1 MNNDEFTTY
10 LESYRN
16 HVTNIS
22 KEDFSEIINNIDYN
36 YNKIM
41 RNKKEKYQRQ
51 YKRQQE
57 KWKQHQRY
65 WYNNYNVMNVNI
77 VEKKEIHIN
86 VSTIINISSLL
97 KIINENEFQENTL
110 YNFDLKALH
119 NIKDE
124 LILINDMIGM
134 TDLKS
139 QLVDQLLYFI
149 QYLHKSKNS
158 DFLHTVI
165 SGPPGTGKTEI
176 AKLIGTMYSKL
187 GILHNKKFKKVTRS
201 DLIAGFLGQTAIKT
215 NDVISEC
222 LGGVLFI
229 DEVYSLGPSSGSNSD
244 SFSKECIDTL
254 CESLSNHKDNLMVIV
269 AGYEEEINESFFSVN
284 QGLSSRFIWRFN
296 IDGYN
301 ANEMMQIFCKKIKD
315 NDWLYVETDITSQW
329 FEKKKETFKNYGRDM
344 EILFSYTKICHGRRI
359 FGKLNEIMKQ
369 LTIND
374 LNNGYEMYLKNK
386 KSSNK
391 EILYGLYV

>member
-1 MNNDEFTTY
+1 MNNDEFTMY

-16 HVTNIS
+16 RVTHIS
-22 KEDFSEIINNIDYN
+22 KEEFSEIIDNIDYN
-36 YNKIM
+36 YNKNLK
-41 RNKKEKYQRQ
+41 NKKEKYQRQ
-51 YKRQQE
+51 YKRQQV
-57 KWKQHQRY
+57 KWKQYHSS
-65 WYNNYNVMNVNI
+65 WNYRNYDIANSI
-77 VEKKEIHIN
+77 EKKTIHIN
-86 VSTIINISSLL
+86 VSTIINISSLI
-97 KIINENEFQENTL
+97 KIINENEYCQDTV
-110 YNFDLKALH
+110 YNFDLKSLH

-134 TDLKS
+134 AGLKK

-149 QYLHKSKNS
+149 QNLHKSKNS

-176 AKLIGTMYSKL
+176 AKLIGIMYSKL
-187 GILHNKKFKKVTRS
+187 GILPNKIFKKVTRS
-201 DLIAGFLGQTAIKT
+201 DLIAGYLGQTAIKT
-215 NDVISEC
+215 NDVINEC

-254 CESLSNHKDNLMVIV
+254 CESLSNYKDNLMVIV

-315 NDWLYVETDITSQW
+315 NEWLYVESDMNSQW
-329 FEKKKETFKNYGRDM
+329 FENKKDTFKNYGRDM

-359 FGKLNEIMKQ
+359 FGKLDEIIKQ

-374 LNNGYEMYLKNK
+374 MNNGYEMYLKNK
-386 KSSNK
+386 KTSNK

>member
-1 MNNDEFTTY
+1 M
-10 LESYRN
+10 
-16 HVTNIS
+16 
-22 KEDFSEIINNIDYN
+22 
-36 YNKIM
+36 
-41 RNKKEKYQRQ
+41 
-51 YKRQQE
+51 
-57 KWKQHQRY
+57 
-65 WYNNYNVMNVNI
+65 NI
-77 VEKKEIHIN
+77 VEKKAIHIN

-134 TDLKS
+134 TDLKT
-139 QLVDQLLYFI
+139 QLIDQLLYFI

-187 GILHNKKFKKVTRS
+187 GILPNKTFKKVTRS
-201 DLIAGFLGQTAIKT
+201 DLIAGYLGQTAIKT

-229 DEVYSLGPSSGSNSD
+229 DEVYSLGSSSSSNSD

-254 CESLSNHKDNLMVIV
+254 CESLSSHKDNLMVIV

-315 NDWLYVETDITSQW
+315 NEWFYVQSDMNSQW
-329 FEKKKETFKNYGRDM
+329 FENKKETFKNYGRDM

-359 FGKLNEIMKQ
+359 FGKLDEIIKQ

-374 LNNGYEMYLKNK
+374 MNNGYEMYLKNK